1 MEEIG
6 ERDQKGG
13 REGEMSGSRDE
24 VDGVRVVVS
33 VCLSQVAAEEL
44 WRERREV

>member
-1 MEEIG
+1 MG

-13 REGEMSGSRDE
+13 REEGMSESRDE

-33 VCLSQVAAEEL
+33 VWLSQVAAAVL
-44 WRERREV
+44 GRERREV